1 MHPFKSY
8 GKVDDIDQERLAM
21 QKRMM
26 RRTIVISAASLVL
39 VAIIASVAAGVII
52 SNRNKGGAGSGT
64 GIQSSNKA
72 LLKAICDLTFYPTAC
87 ISSLSS
93 YPSSSIASPKELANL
108 AVMVA
113 LAEAKKASE
122 WIQKTYDST
131 HNMALLDCSELMN
144 ATIEQLN
151 SSSAIVQ
158 SFDLASLQDETGDM
172 QTWLSA
178 SQTNLYTCLDGV
190 ATMAPNDQVKLQ
202 IQSTLK
208 NLTEIASNSLAI
220 VKGIATVL
228 SSLKIPGF
236 PTRRLLSDP
245 EDELQ
250 SLDDEFPKWLP
261 AVDRMLLQNSTVTP
275 NVIVASDGTGKY
287 MKIQEAVD
295 AAPDNSKSRYVIKV
309 KQGTYRENVVV
320 PSGKPLITIIGDG
333 MNNTIILGNRNVVD
347 NSTTFASATLA
358 AVGKGFI
365 ARDIQFINIAGPEK
379 HQAVALRSGSDKS
392 IFYRCMIIGYQDT
405 LYTHSL
411 RQFYKDSE
419 IWGTVDFIFGN
430 AAVVFQNCT
439 IRARKPLVFQQN
451 TLTAQGR
458 TDPNMNTGISIH
470 KCNIV
475 PTADLIPVKTTNPT
489 YLGRP
494 WKLYSRT
501 VVINSQL
508 ADIISPAGW
517 LYWNGT
523 FALDTLFYREFNNS
537 GPGSVTKNRVKWQ
550 GYRATTFANVVIPF
564 TVPRFIGDSWIKSA
578 GIPYD
583 QTL

>member
-8 GKVDDIDQERLAM
+8 GKVDDLDQERLAV
-21 QKRMM
+21 QKRAM
-26 RRTIVISAASLVL
+26 RRIIVISVASVVL
-39 VAIIASVAAGVII
+39 VAIIASVVAGVVV
-52 SNRNKGGAGSGT
+52 SNRNKGGSGSGT
-64 GIQSSNKA
+64 GLQATNKA
-72 LLKAICDLTFYPTAC
+72 LKAVCDITLYPATC

-93 YPSSSIASPKELANL
+93 YTSTSNAGPKELANL
-108 AVMVA
+108 AVTVA
-113 LAEAKKASE
+113 LDEAKKASD

-131 HNMALLDCSELMN
+131 HNMALLDCVELMN

-158 SFDLASLQDETGDM
+158 SFDLASLQDETGDV

-178 SQTNLYTCLDGV
+178 SQTNLGTCLDGLE
-190 ATMAPNDQVKLQ
+190 TMAPNDQVKAQ
-202 IQSTLK
+202 IQSTLN
-208 NLTEIASNSLAI
+208 NLTEITSNALAI
-220 VKGIATVL
+220 VKGISAML

-236 PTRRLLSDP
+236 PSRRLMSDP

-250 SLDDEFPKWLP
+250 SFDDDFPKWLS
-261 AVDRMLLQNSTVTP
+261 AGDRRLLQKTSVAP
-275 NVIVASDGTGKY
+275 NVTVASDGTGQY
-287 MKIQEAVD
+287 RTVQAAID
-295 AAPDNSKSRYVIKV
+295 AAPESKKRRYVIKV
-309 KQGTYRENVVV
+309 KQGIYHENVLV
-320 PSGKPLITIIGDG
+320 PSEKPLITIIGDG
-333 MNNTIILGNRNVVD
+333 MDNTIILGNRSVVD
-347 NSTTFASATLA
+347 NSTTFASATFA

-365 ARDIQFINIAGPEK
+365 ARDIQFINIAGPQK
-379 HQAVALRSGSDKS
+379 YQAVALRSGSDKS
-392 IFYRCMIIGYQDT
+392 IFYRCKIVGYQDT
-405 LYTHSL
+405 LYAHSL

-470 KCNIV
+470 KCNVV
-475 PTADLIPVKTTNPT
+475 PTPDLIPVKTTNPT

-501 VVINSQL
+501 VVMQSEL
-508 ADIISPAGW
+508 ADIIAPAGW
-517 LYWNGT
+517 LYWNAT

-537 GPGSVTKNRVKWQ
+537 GPGSVTKNRVTWP

-578 GIPYD
+578 GITYD

>member
-8 GKVDDIDQERLAM
+8 GKVDDIDQERLAV
-21 QKRMM
+21 QKRSL
-26 RRTIVISAASLVL
+26 RRIIVISVASVVL
-39 VAIIASVAAGVII
+39 VAIIASVVAGVVV
-52 SNRNKGGAGSGT
+52 SNRNKGGSGSGT
-64 GIQSSNKA
+64 VLQTTNKA
-72 LLKAICDLTFYPTAC
+72 LKAVCDITLYPATC

-93 YPSSSIASPKELANL
+93 YPSTSNAAPKELANL

-113 LAEAKKASE
+113 LDEAKKASD
-122 WIQKTYDST
+122 WIQKTYEST
-131 HNMALLDCSELMN
+131 HNMALLDCVELMN
-144 ATIEQLN
+144 STIEQLN

-158 SFDLASLQDETGDM
+158 SFDLASLQDETGDV

-178 SQTNLYTCLDGV
+178 SQTNLDTCLDRLQ
-190 ATMAPNDQVKLQ
+190 TMAPSDQVKAQ
-202 IQSTLK
+202 VQSTLN

-220 VKGIATVL
+220 VKGISAVL
-228 SSLKIPGF
+228 SSLKIPGL
-236 PTRRLLSDP
+236 PSRRLLSD
-245 EDELQ
+245 ELQ
-250 SLDDEFPKWLP
+250 SFDDDFPKWLS
-261 AVDRMLLQNSTVTP
+261 AGDRRLLQKNSDITP
-275 NVIVASDGTGKY
+275 NVIVASDGSGQYRKVQAA
-287 MKIQEAVD
+287 ID
-295 AAPDNSKSRYVIKV
+295 AAPESKKARYVIKV
-309 KQGTYRENVVV
+309 KQGIYRENVVV
-320 PSGKPLITIIGDG
+320 PSDKPLITIIGDG
-333 MNNTIILGNRNVVD
+333 MENTIILGNRSVVD
-347 NSTTFASATLA
+347 NSTTFASATFA

-365 ARDIQFINIAGPEK
+365 ARDIQFINIAGPQK
-379 HQAVALRSGSDKS
+379 YQAVALRSGSDKS
-392 IFYRCMIIGYQDT
+392 IFYRCKIVGYQDT
-405 LYTHSL
+405 LYAHSL
-411 RQFYKDSE
+411 RQFYKDTE

-430 AAVVFQNCT
+430 AAAVFQNCT

-451 TLTAQGR
+451 TVTAQGR

-501 VVINSQL
+501 VVMQSQL
-508 ADIISPAGW
+508 ADIIAPVGW
-517 LYWNGT
+517 LYWNAT

-537 GPGSVTKNRVKWQ
+537 GPGSITKDRVTWP

-578 GIPYD
+578 GITYD

>member
-8 GKVDDIDQERLAM
+8 GKVDDIDQERLAV
-21 QKRMM
+21 QKRTL
-26 RRTIVISAASLVL
+26 RRIIVISVASVVL
-39 VAIIASVAAGVII
+39 VAIIASVVAGVVV
-52 SNRNKGGAGSGT
+52 SNRNMGGSGSGT
-64 GIQSSNKA
+64 VLQTTNKA
-72 LLKAICDLTFYPTAC
+72 LKALCDITLYPATC

-93 YPSSSIASPKELANL
+93 YPSSSNAGPKELANL

-113 LAEAKKASE
+113 LDEAKKASD
-122 WIQKTYDST
+122 WIQKTYEST
-131 HNMALLDCSELMN
+131 HNMALLDCVELMN
-144 ATIEQLN
+144 STIEQLN

-158 SFDLASLQDETGDM
+158 SSDLASLQDETGDV

-178 SQTNLYTCLDGV
+178 SQTNLDTCLDGLE
-190 ATMAPNDQVKLQ
+190 TMAPSDQVKAQ
-202 IQSTLK
+202 VQSTLN

-220 VKGIATVL
+220 VKGISAVL
-228 SSLKIPGF
+228 SSLKIPGL
-236 PTRRLLSDP
+236 PSRRLLF
-245 EDELQ
+245 DESQ
-250 SLDDEFPKWLP
+250 SFDDDFPKWLS
-261 AVDRMLLQNSTVTP
+261 AGDRRLLQNNSVTP
-275 NVIVASDGTGKY
+275 NVIVASDGSGQYRKVQAA
-287 MKIQEAVD
+287 ID
-295 AAPDNSKSRYVIKV
+295 AAPESKKRRYVIKV
-309 KQGTYRENVVV
+309 KQGIYRENVVV
-320 PSGKPLITIIGDG
+320 PSDNPLITIIGDG
-333 MNNTIILGNRNVVD
+333 MDNTIILGNRSVVD
-347 NSTTFASATLA
+347 NSTTFASATFA
-358 AVGKGFI
+358 AVGKCFI
-365 ARDIQFINIAGPEK
+365 ARDIQFINIAGPQK
-379 HQAVALRSGSDKS
+379 YQAVALRSGSDKS
-392 IFYRCMIIGYQDT
+392 IFYRCKIVGYQDT
-405 LYTHSL
+405 LYAHSL

-430 AAVVFQNCT
+430 AAAVFQNCT

-451 TLTAQGR
+451 TVTAQGR

-501 VVINSQL
+501 VVMQSQL
-508 ADIISPAGW
+508 ADIIAPAGW
-517 LYWNGT
+517 LYWNAT

-537 GPGSVTKNRVKWQ
+537 GPGSVTKDRVTWP

-578 GIPYD
+578 GITYD

>member
-8 GKVDDIDQERLAM
+8 GKVDDIDQERLAV
-21 QKRMM
+21 QKRTL
-26 RRTIVISAASLVL
+26 RRIIVISVASVVL
-39 VAIIASVAAGVII
+39 VAIIASVVAGVVV
-52 SNRNKGGAGSGT
+52 SNRNMGGSGSGT
-64 GIQSSNKA
+64 VLQTTNKA
-72 LLKAICDLTFYPTAC
+72 LKALCDITLYPATC

-93 YPSSSIASPKELANL
+93 YPSSSNAGPKELANL

-113 LAEAKKASE
+113 LDEAKKASD
-122 WIQKTYDST
+122 WIQKTYEST
-131 HNMALLDCSELMN
+131 HNMALLECVELMN
-144 ATIEQLN
+144 STIEQLN

-158 SFDLASLQDETGDM
+158 SSDLASLQDETGDV

-178 SQTNLYTCLDGV
+178 SQTNLDTCLDGLE
-190 ATMAPNDQVKLQ
+190 TMAPSDQVKAQ
-202 IQSTLK
+202 VQSTLN

-220 VKGIATVL
+220 VKGISAVL
-228 SSLKIPGF
+228 SSLKIPGL
-236 PTRRLLSDP
+236 PSRRLLF
-245 EDELQ
+245 DESQ
-250 SLDDEFPKWLP
+250 SFDDDFPKWLS
-261 AVDRMLLQNSTVTP
+261 AGDRRLLQNNSVTP
-275 NVIVASDGTGKY
+275 NVIVASDGSGQYRKVQAA
-287 MKIQEAVD
+287 ID
-295 AAPDNSKSRYVIKV
+295 AAPESKKRRYVIKV
-309 KQGTYRENVVV
+309 KQGIYRENVVV
-320 PSGKPLITIIGDG
+320 PSDNPLITIIGDG
-333 MNNTIILGNRNVVD
+333 MDNTIILGNRSVVD
-347 NSTTFASATLA
+347 NSTTFASATFA
-358 AVGKGFI
+358 AVGKCFI
-365 ARDIQFINIAGPEK
+365 ARDIQFINIAGPQK
-379 HQAVALRSGSDKS
+379 YQAVALRSGSDKS
-392 IFYRCMIIGYQDT
+392 IFYRCKIVGYQDT
-405 LYTHSL
+405 LYAHSL

-430 AAVVFQNCT
+430 AAAVFQNCT

-451 TLTAQGR
+451 TVTAQGR

-501 VVINSQL
+501 VVMQSQL
-508 ADIISPAGW
+508 ADIIAPAGW
-517 LYWNGT
+517 LYWNAT

-537 GPGSVTKNRVKWQ
+537 GPGSVTKDRVTWP

-578 GIPYD
+578 GITYD